1 MRNKAIIGHDITYQ
15 DSTDQGNEIAEI
27 YVEQCG
33 NSVAIDAYIR
43 GELWAPWY
51 AELNRFKNLDC
62 GTEEAASTLHK
73 QLTAGGQSSID
84 ALASTYTQSPI
95 EIATWFQSI
104 CVGRN

>member
-1 MRNKAIIGHDITYQ
+1 MRNKAIIGRDITYQ

-33 NSVAIDAYIR
+33 NSVVIDAYIC

-51 AELNRFKNLDC
+51 AELKRFKKLVC
-62 GTEEAASTLHK
+62 ATEEAASILHK

-84 ALASTYTQSPI
+84 VLATIYPQSPT